1 MQQHSSGVHGNQGLG
16 DAGHLLPQRNNNTQN
31 SRLQSDSSFALGGP
45 GAPGGEGAGHAPDLR
60 VDVVPKTAENVH
72 ALCTGEEGFGYKGYN
87 VSPRYPKIHVP
98 GWGFTNHNG
107 TAGKSIYGEKL
118 PDGNFQLK
126 HGGIGPNTNGSQ
138 FFICTA
144 STEWLNGNHVVF
156 GSVVDGLDVLK
167 AIEEHGTK
175 SGTPKAKV
183 AIADCGELKYC

>member
-1 MQQHSSGVHGNQGLG
+1 MVTRVSVTPAIYCRSGTTIPRTPGSRVTAPLLLEDQEHLEEREPVMHQISGLMWSQRQQV
-16 DAGHLLPQRNNNTQN
+16 
-31 SRLQSDSSFALGGP
+31 
-45 GAPGGEGAGHAPDLR
+45 
-60 VDVVPKTAENVH
+60 ENVH

>member
-1 MQQHSSGVHGNQGLG
+1 MLVLKKEGLILKPGSGFPVSDPIGSVMWKVGP
-16 DAGHLLPQRNNNTQN
+16 DIAIEWEVSDPDVTYYGH
-31 SRLQSDSSFALGGP
+31 F
-45 GAPGGEGAGHAPDLR
+45 
-60 VDVVPKTAENVH
+60 KENVH